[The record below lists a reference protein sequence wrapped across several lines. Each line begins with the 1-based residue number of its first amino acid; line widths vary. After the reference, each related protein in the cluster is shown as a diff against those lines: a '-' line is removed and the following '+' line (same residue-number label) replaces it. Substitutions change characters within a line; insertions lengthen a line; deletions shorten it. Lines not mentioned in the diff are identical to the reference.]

1 MNLESRMSSDK
12 ARRSALPNFDNVLRK
27 VEEKSWRNMKA

>member
-1 MNLESRMSSDK
+1 MSSDK
-12 ARRSALPNFDNVLRK
+12 ARRSALLKFDNVPRI